1 MKYYLAPMEGI
12 TGYIYRNLYQEF
24 FHNVDKY
31 FTPFVSPNQ
40 NHCLQKKE
48 LKDIAPEH
56 NEGMVV
62 VPQILT
68 NRADYF
74 TETEKMMKELGYK
87 EVNLNLGCP
96 SGTVAAKGKGSGF
109 LAKKEE
115 LDLFLEE
122 IFSHA
127 VTKISVKT
135 RLGRHKH
142 EEFYELIEIFNKYP
156 IEELIIHPRVQK
168 EYYKNK
174 PNLEVFADALR
185 TSKNPVCYN
194 GNIFTAKDYQ
204 EFTEKFPQV
213 ECIMCGRGVIGNPG
227 LIDEIKEGVFLEKH
241 TLKAF
246 HDKLYNSYQQVLS
259 GDKTVLFKMKE
270 IWYYMIHIFSN
281 HEIYEKKIRKAA
293 KCSEY
298 DRIIAKLFRE
308 EEIIKGKGFYFI

>member
-1 MKYYLAPMEGI
+1 MEGI
-12 TGYIYRNLYQEF
+12 TGYIYRNLYQEI

-48 LKDIAPEH
+48 LTDIAPE
-56 NEGMVV
+56 NNQGMFV

-74 TETEKMMKELGYK
+74 TETEKMMQKLGYK

-96 SGTVAAKGKGSGF
+96 SGTVVAKGKGAGF

-115 LDLFLEE
+115 LDIFLEE

-127 VTKISVKT
+127 VTKISIKT

-174 PNLEVFADALR
+174 PNLEIFKEALHM
-185 TSKNPVCYN
+185 SKNPVCYN

-213 ECIMCGRGVIGNPG
+213 KSIMCGRGSIGNPG
-227 LIDEIKEGVFLEKH
+227 LIDEMKEGIFLEKD
-241 TLKAF
+241 TLKIF
-246 HDKLYNSYQQVLS
+246 HDRLYRAYQQVLF
-259 GDKTVLFKMKE
+259 GDKSVLFKMKE
-270 IWYYMIHIFSN
+270 VWYYMIHIFSN
-281 HEIYEKKIRKAA
+281 YETYAKKIRKVE

-298 DRIIAKLFRE
+298 NRIIAKLFQE
-308 EEIIKGKGFYFI
+308 EEIIRGKGFYFI

>member
-12 TGYIYRNLYQEF
+12 TGYIYRNLYQEI

-48 LKDIAPEH
+48 LNDIAPE
-56 NEGMVV
+56 NNQGMFV

-74 TETEKMMKELGYK
+74 TETEKMMQELGYK

-96 SGTVAAKGKGSGF
+96 SGTVVAKGKGSGF

-115 LDLFLEE
+115 LDIFLEE

-127 VTKISVKT
+127 VTKISIKT
-135 RLGRHKH
+135 RLGRYKH

-174 PNLEVFADALR
+174 PNLEIFKEALHM
-185 TSKNPVCYN
+185 SKNPICYN
-194 GNIFTAKDYQ
+194 GNIFTAKDYH
-204 EFTEKFPQV
+204 EFIEKFPQV
-213 ECIMCGRGVIGNPG
+213 ESIMCGRGSIGNPG
-227 LIDEIKEGVFLEKH
+227 LIDEMRAGIFMEKD
-241 TLKAF
+241 TLKTF
-246 HDKLYNSYQQVLS
+246 HDKLYRAYQQVLF
-259 GDKTVLFKMKE
+259 GDKSVLFKMKE
-270 IWYYMIHIFSN
+270 VWYYMIHIFSN
-281 HEIYEKKIRKAA
+281 YEIYAKKIRKVE

-298 DRIIAKLFRE
+298 NRIITKLFQE
-308 EEIIKGKGFYFI
+308 EEIIRGKGFYFI

>member
-12 TGYIYRNLYQEF
+12 TGYIYRNLYHEF

-56 NEGMVV
+56 NKGMTV

-74 TETEKMMKELGYK
+74 TETEKMMHELGYE

-96 SGTVAAKGKGSGF
+96 SGTVVAKGKGSGF

-115 LDLFLEE
+115 LDIFLEE

-127 VTKISVKT
+127 VTKISIKT
-135 RLGRHKH
+135 RLGRYKH
-142 EEFYELIEIFNKYP
+142 EEFYELIEIFNQYP

-174 PNLEVFADALR
+174 PNLEVFADALH

-194 GNIFTAKDYQ
+194 GNIFTAKDYDD
-204 EFTEKFPQV
+204 FIKKFPQV
-213 ECIMCGRGVIGNPG
+213 KSIMCGRGIIGNPG
-227 LIDEIKEGVFLEKH
+227 LIDEITEGIYIEKN
-241 TLKAF
+241 TLKEF
-246 HDKLYNSYQQVLS
+246 HDKLYSVYQQVLF
-259 GDKTVLFKMKE
+259 GDKSVLFKMKE
-270 IWYYMIHIFSN
+270 MWYYMIHIFTN
-281 HEIYEKKIRKAA
+281 FEIYEKKLKKVQ

-298 DRIIAKLFRE
+298 ERMITKLFKE
-308 EEIIKGKGFYFI
+308 EEIVKGKGFYFI